1 MSESLKIRRK
11 RLKFRSWHRGTKE
24 MDLLVGSF
32 ADRHLA
38 SMTAA
43 ELDLFEP
50 LLDLPEPVLYAWV
63 IGRAAPD
70 SDYDHH
76 VMKLLIDFK
85 YVPINS

>member
-1 MSESLKIRRK
+1 MSESLEIRRK
-11 RLKFRSWHRGTKE
+11 RLKFRSWRRGTKE

-32 ADRHLA
+32 ADRYLA

-50 LLDLPEPVLYAWV
+50 LLDLPEPVLYAWLT
-63 IGRAAPD
+63 GRAAPD
-70 SDYDHH
+70 SDYDHP
-76 VMKLLIDFK
+76 VMKLFLNFK

>member
-1 MSESLKIRRK
+1 MSESLEIRLK

-32 ADRHLA
+32 ADRYLA
-38 SMTAA
+38 GLTAA

-50 LLDLPEPVLYAWV
+50 LLDLPEPVLYAWL
-63 IGRAAPD
+63 IGREAPD
-70 SDYDHH
+70 SDYDHP
-76 VMKLLIDFK
+76 VMRLLIDFK

>member
-1 MSESLKIRRK
+1 MSESLEIRLK

-38 SMTAA
+38 GMTAA

-50 LLDLPEPVLYAWV
+50 LLDLPEPVLYAWL
-63 IGRAAPD
+63 IGREAPD
-70 SDYDHH
+70 SDYNHP
-76 VMKLLIDFK
+76 VMRLLIDFK

>member
-1 MSESLKIRRK
+1 MSESLEIRLK

-32 ADRHLA
+32 ADRYLA
-38 SMTAA
+38 GMTAA

-50 LLDLPEPVLYAWV
+50 LLDLPEPVLYAWL
-63 IGRAAPD
+63 IGRATPD
-70 SDYDHH
+70 SDYDHP
-76 VMKLLIDFK
+76 VMRLLIDFK

>member
-1 MSESLKIRRK
+1 MSETLEIRRK

-38 SMTAA
+38 TMTAA

>member
-1 MSESLKIRRK
+1 MSESLEIRRK

>member
-1 MSESLKIRRK
+1 MNESLEIRRK
-11 RLKFRSWHRGTKE
+11 RLKFRSWRRGTKE

-32 ADRHLA
+32 ADRYLA

-63 IGRAAPD
+63 IGRTAPD

>member
-1 MSESLKIRRK
+1 MSESLEIRLK

-32 ADRHLA
+32 ADRYLA
-38 SMTAA
+38 GMTAA

-50 LLDLPEPVLYAWV
+50 LLDLPEPVLYAWL
-63 IGRAAPD
+63 IGREAPD
-70 SDYDHH
+70 SDYDHP
-76 VMKLLIDFK
+76 VMRLLIDFK

>member
-1 MSESLKIRRK
+1 MSESLEIRRK

-32 ADRHLA
+32 ADCHLA
-38 SMTAA
+38 GMTAA

-50 LLDLPEPVLYAWV
+50 LLDLPEPVLYAWL
-63 IGRAAPD
+63 IGRAPPD
-70 SDYDHH
+70 PDYDHH

-85 YVPINS
+85 YIPINS

>member
-1 MSESLKIRRK
+1 MSESLEIRRK

-32 ADRHLA
+32 ADRYLA
-38 SMTAA
+38 GMTAA

-63 IGRAAPD
+63 IGRLAPD
-70 SDYDHH
+70 PDYDHPI
-76 VMKLLIDFK
+76 MKLLIDFK
-85 YVPINS
+85 YVPINT